1 MLVFKIGALA
11 VVITIIAL
19 LLKQS
24 RPDIA
29 MLLTIAGGI
38 VIILMVLKEIAAIF
52 GWFNTLAAKTNIDS
66 NIIKI
71 LIKILGIGYIAE
83 FAASACEDA
92 GNKSMAE
99 KVVLA
104 AKIVILVL
112 SLPILNSVV
121 ETIVGV
127 L

>member
-11 VVITIIAL
+11 IVITIVAL

-29 MLLTIAGGI
+29 ILLTVAGGI
-38 VIILMVLKEIAAIF
+38 VILLMVLKEISAIF
-52 GWFNTLAAKTNIDS
+52 GWFNTLATKTNIDS
-66 NIIKI
+66 NIITI

-92 GNKSMAE
+92 GNRSMAD
-99 KVVLA
+99 KVILA

-112 SLPILNSVV
+112 SLPILNSVIN
-121 ETIVGV
+121 TIVSV